1 MSYTILVEFIY
12 KTSCLKASGD
22 PLDLTISYAKSK
34 PYVIFFVIA
43 FFAIK
48 PLLIAVQSDDVYLRL
63 VGVLIFVVSIY
74 AGLALA
80 LERTTIRV
88 VGRRLTVRHGPLP
101 LLRGVKLDCGD
112 VKVVHC
118 EEKRVRAAH
127 YYKLEAELLDQRRI
141 KLLSPVPDVKDAQYV
156 LTALRRW
163 LEAAAILKS

>member
-1 MSYTILVEFIY
+1 MDFIY

-22 PLDLTISYAKSK
+22 PLDLTISYAKRK

-63 VGVLIFVVSIY
+63 VGALIFVVSIY

-80 LERTTIRV
+80 LERTTIRA
-88 VGRRLTVRHGPLP
+88 VGKQLTVRHGPLP
-101 LLRGVKLDCGD
+101 LLRGVKLDYGE
-112 VKVVHC
+112 VKVFHC

-127 YYKLEAELLDQRRI
+127 YYKLEAELVDKRRI
-141 KLLSPVPDVKDAQYV
+141 KLLSPVPDINDAQYV

-163 LEAAAILKS
+163 LEAAAI